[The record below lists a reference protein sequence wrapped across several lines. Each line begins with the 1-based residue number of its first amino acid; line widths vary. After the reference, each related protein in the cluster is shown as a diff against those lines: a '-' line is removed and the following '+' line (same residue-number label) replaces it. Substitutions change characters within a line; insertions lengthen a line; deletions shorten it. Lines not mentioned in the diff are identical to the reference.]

1 MQLTEIMNLRN
12 ISKSLFALGALAV
25 VATACDDD
33 KLPDFVH
40 ADNREVKLE
49 NTGLTHS
56 GEEASVELAANGD
69 WHVTQKDEWLHI
81 SKESGTRGRHTLFI
95 SADANTS
102 SKSRLGFIEIAM
114 SGKKEQ
120 FAVTQNGFEYVLEIS
135 NTAVSLDVDGNPL
148 FHGSE
153 QSVITTNADWA
164 ITIPE
169 EYSWVKVNPS
179 NGVAGETSVT
189 ISAEENNTGSDRT
202 AEILVVEA
210 DLEKTISVFQ
220 SGFRITFDDK
230 AAGFKYFEDNMAW
243 ATGGNDQVGSING
256 SANSTLPIYSAANAL
271 IKDEFDA
278 RYIDFNAA
286 GSSVYAADGY
296 LKFGKSANQNA
307 FMLREPLAI
316 PEGKKANVAVSFRL
330 AKNGTDNFTVSVAID
345 GPGEIEGAVND
356 ELTLSEPCVP
366 INNSDKTIN
375 WQWKEFSI
383 NINGVTSDTK
393 IIIGETQYIID
404 GFKTRSGYYRG
415 FIDDIT
421 VTRTANN

>member
-1 MQLTEIMNLRN
+1 MKLRN
-12 ISKSLFALGALAV
+12 IGKYFFAIASLAII
-25 VATACDDD
+25 ATACDDD
-33 KLPDFVH
+33 KLPEYLH
-40 ADNREVKLE
+40 ADGRAVTLE
-49 NTGLTHS
+49 NTGFTS
-56 GEEASVELAANGD
+56 AGEEVSVELAANED
-69 WHVTQKDEWLHI
+69 WHVSQKDEWLHI
-81 SKESGTRGRHTLFI
+81 SKESGSRGRHTLFI
-95 SADANTS
+95 SADPNVS
-102 SKSRLGFIEIAM
+102 SKSRLGFIEISMA
-114 SGKKEQ
+114 GKREQ
-120 FAVTQNGFEYVLEIS
+120 FAVTQNGFDYVLEIS
-135 NTAVSLDVDGNPL
+135 NTSVTLDVDGNPL
-148 FHGSE
+148 VHGADKT
-153 QSVITTNADWA
+153 VITANADWS
-164 ITIPE
+164 ILIPE
-169 EYSWVKVNPS
+169 EYSWVKATPLT
-179 NGVAGETSVT
+179 GTAGETSVT
-189 ISAEENNTGSDRT
+189 ISAVENNTGADRT
-202 AEILVVEA
+202 ASLIVTIGDMEQ
-210 DLEKTISVFQ
+210 TISLFQ
-220 SGFRITFDDK
+220 SGFRVTFDDK
-230 AAGFKYFEDNMAW
+230 TAGFKYFEDNMAW

-256 SANSTLPIYSAANAL
+256 SANSTLPIYSAANVL
-271 IKDEFDA
+271 IKDEFEA

-307 FMLREPLAI
+307 FQLREPLDI
-316 PEGKKANVAVSFRL
+316 PAGKKANVAVSFRL